1 MVSDSH
7 YPSPASTPGIVVLRR
22 PASGLTLHQLRPRG
36 PLRHVVQSLWW
47 AKGSVAGPGEGVELL
62 HPDGGLGVVFNF
74 GTPLRRDARRHPGP
88 AWVDGPSLRTAR
100 LGVTA
105 DLELL
110 GVRFLPGWGGT
121 LLGEPPERL
130 AEAGLLPAQALRH
143 RALDA
148 LHERLQA
155 VEGFAARVALLER
168 DLLAWLRHS
177 EAPSPLLGAALEW
190 QRRRQGQGSI
200 AALAEALSVGPRRLQ
215 RLFRRQLGLSPK
227 QYARVLRVAQG
238 RALIKRA
245 VGPGALTEAAYAAG
259 YCDQAHFVHDF
270 TAVTG
275 LTPGEYRRHV
285 GRREASFP
293 GSRKD

>member
-1 MVSDSH
+1 MMSDSH
-7 YPSPASTPGIVVLRR
+7 YPSPATARGIVVLRR
-22 PASGLTLHQLRPRG
+22 PATGLTLHQLRPRG

-47 AKGSVAGPGEGVELL
+47 AKGGAPGPEEGVELL
-62 HPDGGLGVVFNF
+62 HPDGGLGVVFSF
-74 GTPLRRDARRHPGP
+74 GTSPRRDARRHSGP

-100 LGVTA
+100 LEVNAG
-105 DLELL
+105 LELL
-110 GVRFLPGWGGT
+110 GVRFLPGWGGA
-121 LLGEPPERL
+121 LLGEAPEYL

-155 VEGFAARVALLER
+155 VEGFAARAALLER

-190 QRRRQGQGSI
+190 QRRHRGQGSI
-200 AALAEALSVGPRRLQ
+200 TALAEELSVGPRRLQ

-227 QYARVLRVAQG
+227 QYARVVRVAQG

-245 VGPGALTEAAYAAG
+245 EGPGALTEAAYAAG

-285 GRREASFP
+285 QRRE
-293 GSRKD
+293 GERGLRL

>member
-1 MVSDSH
+1 MMSDSL
-7 YPSPASTPGIVVLRR
+7 YPSPATARGIVVLRR
-22 PASGLTLHQLRPRG
+22 PATGLTLHQLRPRG
-36 PLRHVVQSLWW
+36 LLRHVVQSLWW
-47 AKGSVAGPGEGVELL
+47 AKGSAPGPEEGVELL

-100 LGVTA
+100 LGVSA

-110 GVRFLPGWGGT
+110 GVRFMPGWGGA

-148 LHERLQA
+148 LHERLRA

-177 EAPSPLLGAALEW
+177 EVPSPLLRAALEW
-190 QRRRQGQGSI
+190 QQRRQGQGSV
-200 AALAEALSVGPRRLQ
+200 AELAEALAVGPRRLQ

-227 QYARVLRVAQG
+227 QYARVVRVAQG

-245 VGPGALTEAAYAAG
+245 EGPGALTEAAYAAG

-270 TAVTG
+270 TAVTS

-285 GRREASFP
+285 RQREGYPA
-293 GSRKD
+293 